1 MGFDNSF
8 QLFLFLYSL
17 IFGIALG
24 AVYTGI
30 SAFRMFKPPSATVLF
45 IADSLYFLLAAVA
58 FFVFTFVFCDGQIRI
73 FVLLTVFIGWLVEY
87 LTVGSLVK
95 RFIKKKKKKT

>member
-8 QLFLFLYSL
+8 QLLLFLYSL

-24 AVYTGI
+24 AVYTGL
-30 SAFRMFKPPSATVLF
+30 SAFRLFKPPSAPALF
-45 IADSLYFLLAAVA
+45 FADFLYFLFSSVA
-58 FFVFTFVFCDGQIRI
+58 FFVFVFVFCDGQIRI
-73 FVLLTVFIGWLVEY
+73 FVLLTVFIGWLAEY

-95 RFIKKKKKKT
+95 RLIKKKKKKT